1 MTERRRGE
9 GLTRSRGRTW
19 SDLLRFAA
27 RTGGTGEGAD
37 CQRGML
43 LLNGGSLIIGAVT
56 CMIVA
61 IVMASD
67 ATGALR
73 VAWIVLGAVMS
84 AALASFG
91 AAHWLGAARLIVAK
105 RRMRKAGAMKAAHAE
120 G

>member
-1 MTERRRGE
+1 MTERRRSIG
-9 GLTRSRGRTW
+9 TARSRRGTW

-37 CQRGML
+37 WQRGML

-61 IVMASD
+61 IEMASD

-73 VAWIVLGAVMS
+73 VAWMALGAVMS
-84 AALASFG
+84 AALGSFG
-91 AAHWLGAARLIVAK
+91 AAHWLGAARLVIVK
-105 RRMRKAGAMKAAHAE
+105 RRGRRAEAMKTAHVE
-120 G
+120 V